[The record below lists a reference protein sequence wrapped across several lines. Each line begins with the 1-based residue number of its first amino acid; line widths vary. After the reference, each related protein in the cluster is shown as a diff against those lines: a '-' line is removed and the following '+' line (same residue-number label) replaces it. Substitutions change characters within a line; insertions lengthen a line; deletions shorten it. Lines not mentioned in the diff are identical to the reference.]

1 MRKILRCFCLGWL
14 LPDSAHNWKGEVVN
28 VADGDTINV
37 RRGKE
42 TVRIRLYG
50 VDCPESRQKYGSE
63 ATEFARKLILG
74 KKVRVEAVDTDQYGR
89 TVGLVYVGHKLLNRE
104 LIRAGC
110 AWVYSSCCKK
120 QPLCRELTKLEE
132 RARKKKVGLW
142 RDKRP
147 TPPREWRKKHHRS
160 QRGD

>member
-1 MRKILRCFCLGWL
+1 MRKILRCFCLSWL

-63 ATEFARKLILG
+63 ATEFARKLLLG
-74 KKVRVEAVDTDQYGR
+74 KKCGW
-89 TVGLVYVGHKLLNRE
+89 KLWIQTSMAALWVWSMLAIRC
-104 LIRAGC
+104 LIGN
-110 AWVYSSCCKK
+110 
-120 QPLCRELTKLEE
+120 
-132 RARKKKVGLW
+132 
-142 RDKRP
+142 
-147 TPPREWRKKHHRS
+147 
-160 QRGD
+160 